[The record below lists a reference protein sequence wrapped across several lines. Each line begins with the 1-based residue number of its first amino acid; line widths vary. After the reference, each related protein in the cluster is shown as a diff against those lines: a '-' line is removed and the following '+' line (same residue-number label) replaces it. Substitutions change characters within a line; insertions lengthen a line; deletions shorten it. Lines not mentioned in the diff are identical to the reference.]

1 MCKCKYNNQPCPA
14 PEDVFSSDQI
24 GGGAMLQQV
33 SESVDAIDD
42 DHRRAIERANLIYLV
57 GKGEL

>member
-1 MCKCKYNNQPCPA
+1 
-14 PEDVFSSDQI
+14 
-24 GGGAMLQQV
+24 MLQEV
-33 SESVDAIDD
+33 NDKVDAIDD